1 MSNVKKRIAYVDI
14 AKILGMFFIIYGHT
28 LRNGEVTTWIYTFHV
43 PLFFFLSGVTFHGEV
58 LDIKTF
64 LKKKAMAL
72 LVPFFIWALI
82 SIGVFAVM
90 SSFIPMQ
97 STLQSSQTNP
107 LISMLMGYCGANSPL
122 WFLPCLFIVEIL
134 MWIVTKLS
142 SKMGRSV
149 YLVSIAC
156 SSLLCLTWPLFAEK
170 GVIWNVNNAI
180 YLFPFSM
187 VGYLCGNRAE
197 KIDVT
202 AKNIGTSAIL
212 VAGGGTVGTVLNHQI
227 SYLGGYYGNVALFY
241 ISAFATILG
250 VCYFCRCLPNILHS
264 TYLGANTMAV
274 LVMHKFLVMFFLVCP
289 GIKIY
294 TVYTHPLFCA
304 ALSIINMGLC
314 YLAGWV
320 VGHNKMLSK
329 ILFGK

>member
-1 MSNVKKRIAYVDI
+1 
-14 AKILGMFFIIYGHT
+14 
-28 LRNGEVTTWIYTFHV
+28 
-43 PLFFFLSGVTFHGEV
+43 
-58 LDIKTF
+58 
-64 LKKKAMAL
+64 MAL

-212 VAGGGTVGTVLNHQI
+212 VAGGV
-227 SYLGGYYGNVALFY
+227 
-241 ISAFATILG
+241 
-250 VCYFCRCLPNILHS
+250 R
-264 TYLGANTMAV
+264 
-274 LVMHKFLVMFFLVCP
+274 
-289 GIKIY
+289 
-294 TVYTHPLFCA
+294 
-304 ALSIINMGLC
+304 
-314 YLAGWV
+314 
-320 VGHNKMLSK
+320 
-329 ILFGK
+329 

>member
-14 AKILGMFFIIYGHT
+14 AKILGMFFIVYGHT
-28 LRNGEVTTWIYTFHV
+28 LRGGEVTTWIYTFHV

-82 SIGVFAVM
+82 SIGIFAVM

-97 STLQSSQTNP
+97 STLQSSQANP
-107 LISMLMGYCGANSPL
+107 LISMLMGYCDANSPL

-187 VGYLCGNRAE
+187 VGYLCGNHVE
-197 KIDVT
+197 KIEVN
-202 AKNIGTSAIL
+202 ARNIGVSAIL
-212 VAGGGTVGTVLNHQI
+212 VAGGV
-227 SYLGGYYGNVALFY
+227 
-241 ISAFATILG
+241 
-250 VCYFCRCLPNILHS
+250 R
-264 TYLGANTMAV
+264 
-274 LVMHKFLVMFFLVCP
+274 
-289 GIKIY
+289 
-294 TVYTHPLFCA
+294 
-304 ALSIINMGLC
+304 
-314 YLAGWV
+314 
-320 VGHNKMLSK
+320 
-329 ILFGK
+329 